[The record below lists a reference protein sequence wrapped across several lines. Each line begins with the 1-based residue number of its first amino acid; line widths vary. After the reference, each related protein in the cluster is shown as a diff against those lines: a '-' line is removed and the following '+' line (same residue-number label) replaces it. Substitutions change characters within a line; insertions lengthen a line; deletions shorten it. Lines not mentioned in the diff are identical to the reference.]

1 MSSPGGHWP
10 IVCFFAK
17 RWISMS
23 MVYCSF
29 ANFALDYLLILRA
42 NRVMVWCL
50 CWCLYMPH
58 VTMYVHVHFLPSCWC
73 SQDVR
78 RLKFDSFAFRGW
90 PNGGVDHFF
99 PLLHPR

>member
-29 ANFALDYLLILRA
+29 ATFTL
-42 NRVMVWCL
+42 V
-50 CWCLYMPH
+50 
-58 VTMYVHVHFLPSCWC
+58 
-73 SQDVR
+73 
-78 RLKFDSFAFRGW
+78 
-90 PNGGVDHFF
+90 
-99 PLLHPR
+99 